1 MKILHR
7 LKINSRTVTVVE
19 SDHSIDIEIAGAQ
32 SKKEER
38 AIIEYLENE
47 AILDEILAG
56 NSNFAKPLPQIEQE

>member
-1 MKILHR
+1 V
-7 LKINSRTVTVVE
+7 SVVE

-32 SKKEER
+32 SKKEEK

-56 NSNFAKPLPQIEQE
+56 NSNFAKPLPQVEQE